1 MGIKYSEENKSND
14 LCFKSAKLDCCLV
27 KQMLLSMSREQLKWG
42 SNWPGL
48 TSGWFEQRNSKE
60 IVPPRSTALLLTRLY
75 PKHTT
80 ILRKKSRNCTMKETD
95 VFLQV
100 NTSTTSKQTSGFC
113 CFSPENARTA
123 RSSHKLNG
131 RTVFKRHR
139 YRSSLL
145 MSCRSAS

>member
-1 MGIKYSEENKSND
+1 MGIKYSGENKSND
-14 LCFKSAKLDCCLV
+14 LCFKSTKLDCCLV

-42 SNWPGL
+42 SNWQGL
-48 TSGWFEQRNSKE
+48 TSGWFEQQNSKE

-80 ILRKKSRNCTMKETD
+80 ILRKKKQKLYHERNRC
-95 VFLQV
+95 FLQV

-131 RTVFKRHR
+131 RTVFKRYR